1 MASFKITAVDGTY
14 TRTLNT
20 GKFHQISVK
29 PELGTMSGTLTVT
42 AKAPG
47 SAVFEDIPDGT
58 IDLSAT
64 QTVIFSGA
72 IEEYQFVL
80 SGFSGSATTLI
91 ITDFLGLN

>member
-1 MASFKITAVDGTY
+1 MASFKINAVDGTY
-14 TRTLNT
+14 TRTLST
-20 GKFHQISVK
+20 GKFHQISVR
-29 PELGTMSGTLTVT
+29 PELGTMSGTLTIN

-47 SAVFEDIPDGT
+47 SSVFETIPDNV

-64 QTVIFSGA
+64 QTLIFSGA
-72 IEEYQFVL
+72 IEEYQFIL